1 MRCSLVVN
9 GTPVEY
15 EVEPREL
22 LAEILRD
29 RTGLTGTKIACDTAQ
44 CGSCVVELNGRTV
57 KSCQVLAVSA
67 TGSTIVTVEG
77 VSPATAPLT
86 DLQNALRDAHAVQCG
101 FCTPGLVMNLR
112 ELTAQTPQP
121 TADEVREALDG
132 TFCRC
137 TGYVAVVDAVAV
149 PAGDLR

>member
-22 LAEILRD
+22 LAEVLRD
-29 RTGLTGTKIACDTAQ
+29 RAGLTGAKIACDTAQ
-44 CGSCVVELNGRTV
+44 CGACVVELDGRTV

-67 TGSTIVTVEG
+67 TGSTVLTVEG
-77 VSPATAPLT
+77 VSPAGAPLT
-86 DLQNALRDAHAVQCG
+86 DLQSALRDAHAVQCG
-101 FCTPGLVMNLR
+101 FCTPGMVMNLR
-112 ELTAQTPQP
+112 ELTALTPQP

-149 PAGDLR
+149 PVGDLS